1 MTSAVEIEGLFF
13 QRGRFALDIASLSI
27 EAGTV
32 VGLVGANGA
41 GKSTLLEL
49 LVGLHTPK
57 RGKLRVAG
65 LDAVDDVIAVRRR
78 TGLVQPESPLFAL
91 RVDALL
97 RTVAPFYPS
106 WDQARAA
113 ELVARF
119 SLPLDKHVMELSRGE
134 GLRVRLV
141 LALAYAPEVVLL
153 DEPTS
158 GLDVVNRREV
168 LAEIVRTV
176 SDAGRTVV
184 VASHDLADL
193 ERVCDRIVWLDA
205 GRVVADGT
213 PAEVAGVGKTL
224 EERLLAGVM

>member
-1 MTSAVEIEGLFF
+1 MTSAIEIDGLKF
-13 QRGRFALDIASLSI
+13 QRGSFQLDIPSLRI
-27 EAGTV
+27 EQGTV
-32 VGLVGANGA
+32 VGLIGSNGA

-49 LVGLHTPK
+49 LIGLHAPK
-57 RGKLRVAG
+57 AGALRVAG
-65 LDAVDDVIAVRRR
+65 LDAIREAVAVRRR

-106 WDQARAA
+106 WDTTLAA
-113 ELVARF
+113 ELVTRF
-119 SLPLDKHVMELSRGE
+119 ALPLDKHISQLSRGE

-141 LALAYAPEVVLL
+141 LALAYKPDVVLL

-168 LAEIVRTV
+168 LGEIVRTV

-193 ERVCDRIVWLDA
+193 ERICDRIVWLHH
-205 GRVVADGT
+205 GRVVGDGT
-213 PAEVAGVGKTL
+213 PAEVAGVGHTL
-224 EERLLAGVM
+224 EERLLGGV